1 MMTKAPKP
9 IKLSRQAIKEGLKQ
23 NPIEQ
28 ILVGAHNVGKVNLTK
43 KQKDFARKVAEG
55 KPKAQAYRE
64 TYNTNTTKQ
73 SQAEQACR
81 LASNPKVSAMIEAF
95 TLANEARKYLIPAQI
110 RTMAI
115 QNLVSIAINDEEK
128 TSNKLKALELIG
140 KMSEVSLFSETKTH
154 VHLHSSEDIRGQLLA
169 GLKSAFSN
177 SRGLNDLAK
186 RKAES
191 LLIELSE
198 ARTIEQ
204 DDNEQIETV
213 SDAPTHDEID
223 NSDDPPPT
231 DPQNATNAGGLL
243 LHSIPLKQSD
253 SNSLLQDLTPP
264 ADEVTNPLES
274 DTCASIGVYP
284 DAFNDEIDGVGVL
297 NSGQEPTSSPQETPP
312 LTNPIQKGVGG
323 IKK

>member
-1 MMTKAPKP
+1 MMTKPAKP
-9 IKLSRQAIKEGLKQ
+9 IKITRQAIRETLKQ
-23 NPIEQ
+23 TPIDQ
-28 ILVGAHNVGKVNLTK
+28 ILVGAHNVEKVNLTK

-64 TYNTNTTKQ
+64 SYNSKAKPATQ
-73 SQAEQACR
+73 SNEGHK
-81 LASNPKVSAMIEAF
+81 LMKNPAISAMIDAF
-95 TLANEARKYLIPAQI
+95 TLANEAREYLIPAQI

-115 QNLVSIAINDEEK
+115 QNLVSIAINEEEK

-140 KMSEVSLFSETKTH
+140 KMSEVSLFAETKTH

-169 GLKSAFSN
+169 GLKAAFSN

-186 RKAES
+186 RKAQS

-198 ARTIEQ
+198 PRDIDMDQADNDYSSEAAAHSEIE
-204 DDNEQIETV
+204 
-213 SDAPTHDEID
+213 
-223 NSDDPPPT
+223 NSDNPPPT
-231 DPQNATNAGGLL
+231 DPQKSTNLGSDL

-253 SNSLLQDLTPP
+253 SNSLLSDLTPTP
-264 ADEVTNPLES
+264 GGVTIPLES
-274 DTCASIGVYP
+274 DTCPSIGVYP
-284 DAFNDEIDGVGVL
+284 DALNDDLEGVGVI
-297 NSGQEPTSSPQETPP
+297 NSGQEPTSSPQETSP

>member
-9 IKLSRQAIKEGLKQ
+9 IKITRQAIRETLKQ
-23 NPIEQ
+23 TPIEQ
-28 ILVGAHNVGKVNLTK
+28 ILVGAHNVDKVNLTK
-43 KQKDFARKVAEG
+43 KQKEFARKVAEG

-64 TYNTNTTKQ
+64 SYNSKGKPTTEAVEGSK
-73 SQAEQACR
+73 
-81 LASNPKVSAMIEAF
+81 LASNPKIAQMIESF
-95 TLANEARKYLIPAQI
+95 TLANEAREYLIPAQI

-204 DDNEQIETV
+204 DDSEQIDIE
-213 SDAPTHDEID
+213 SEAAAHCGID

-231 DPQNATNAGGLL
+231 DPQNATNAGSLL

-264 ADEVTNPLES
+264 ADEVTIPLES
-274 DTCASIGVYP
+274 DTCPSIGVYP
-284 DAFNDEIDGVGVL
+284 DAFNDDSEGVGVI
-297 NSGQEPTSSPQETPP
+297 NSGQESTSSPQETPP
-312 LTNPIQKGVGG
+312 LTNPIKKGVGG

>member
-1 MMTKAPKP
+1 MTKP
-9 IKLSRQAIKEGLKQ
+9 IKITRQAIRETLKQ
-23 NPIEQ
+23 VPIDQ

-43 KQKDFARKVAEG
+43 KQKEFARKVAEG

-64 TYNTNTTKQ
+64 AYDSKGKPQTEAQEGN
-73 SQAEQACR
+73 R
-81 LASNPKVSAMIEAF
+81 LASNPKISAMISAF
-95 TLANEARKYLIPAQI
+95 ELSNQAREYLIPAHI

-140 KMSEVSLFSETKTH
+140 KMSEISLFAETKTH
-154 VHLHSSEDIRGQLLA
+154 VHLHSSADIRGQLLA

-198 ARTIEQ
+198 ARTIESDQ
-204 DDNEQIETV
+204 DEAV
-213 SDAPTHDEID
+213 THDETD
-223 NSDDPPPT
+223 NSDDPPHPE
-231 DPQNATNAGGLL
+231 PKKSTNSDCNSM
-243 LHSIPLKQSD
+243 HSIPHSQSD
-253 SNSLLQDLTPP
+253 SNTLLSDLTPP
-264 ADEVTNPLES
+264 GGEVTNPLES

-284 DAFNDEIDGVGVL
+284 DAFNDDSEGVPL
-297 NSGQEPTSSPQETPP
+297 SDSGQTFEEVPRETPP
-312 LTNPIQKGVGG
+312 VTVSNEKA
-323 IKK
+323 

>member
-1 MMTKAPKP
+1 MTKAPKP
-9 IKLSRQAIKEGLKQ
+9 IKITRQAIRETLKQ
-23 NPIEQ
+23 VPIEH

-64 TYNTNTTKQ
+64 TYNSTGKPQT
-73 SQAEQACR
+73 QAEQGSR
-81 LASNPKVSAMIEAF
+81 LASTPKVRAMIEAF
-95 TLANEARKYLIPAQI
+95 TVANEAREYLIPAQI
-110 RTMAI
+110 RSMAI
-115 QNLVSIAINDEEK
+115 QNLVSIAIDGEEK

-140 KMSEVSLFSETKTH
+140 KMSEISLFTETKTH

-198 ARTIEQ
+198 AGTI
-204 DDNEQIETV
+204 DNDESESADESDNAAAPCET
-213 SDAPTHDEID
+213 D

-231 DPQNATNAGGLL
+231 DPQNSTNAGSNSM
-243 LHSIPLKQSD
+243 HSIPHIQSD
-253 SNSLLQDLTPP
+253 SNTLIADLTPP
-264 ADEVTNPLES
+264 ADEVTIPLES
-274 DTCASIGVYP
+274 DTCVSIGVYP
-284 DAFNDEIDGVGVL
+284 NALDDDSEGVPL
-297 NSGQEPTSSPQETPP
+297 SNSGQEPTSVPQETPP
-312 LTNPIQKGVGG
+312 LTNPKQKGEGG
-323 IKK
+323 I

>member
-1 MMTKAPKP
+1 
-9 IKLSRQAIKEGLKQ
+9 
-23 NPIEQ
+23 
-28 ILVGAHNVGKVNLTK
+28 
-43 KQKDFARKVAEG
+43 
-55 KPKAQAYRE
+55 
-64 TYNTNTTKQ
+64 
-73 SQAEQACR
+73 
-81 LASNPKVSAMIEAF
+81 
-95 TLANEARKYLIPAQI
+95 
-110 RTMAI
+110 MAI
-115 QNLVSIAINDEEK
+115 QNLVSIAINEQEK

-198 ARTIEQ
+198 ARDIEQ
-204 DDNEQIETV
+204 DDSEQIDIET
-213 SDAPTHDEID
+213 DPATHDKTD

-231 DPQNATNAGGLL
+231 DPQKSTNAGALL

-253 SNSLLQDLTPP
+253 SNSLLADLTPP

-274 DTCASIGVYP
+274 DTYASIGIYP
-284 DAFNDEIDGVGVL
+284 DAFNDDSEGVGSI
-297 NSGQEPTSSPQETPP
+297 NSGQSAPDVSHETPP
-312 LTNPIQKGVGG
+312 HQNPIEKG
-323 IKK
+323 

>member
-1 MMTKAPKP
+1 MTKAPKP
-9 IKLSRQAIKEGLKQ
+9 IKITRQAIRETLKQ
-23 NPIEQ
+23 VPIEQ
-28 ILVGAHNVGKVNLTK
+28 ILVGAHNAGKVNLTK

-64 TYNTNTTKQ
+64 AYDSNGKPQTEAQEGN
-73 SQAEQACR
+73 R
-81 LASNPKVSAMIEAF
+81 LANNPKISAMIESFA
-95 TLANEARKYLIPAQI
+95 LANEAREYLIPAQI

-191 LLIELSE
+191 LLVELSE
-198 ARTIEQ
+198 ARTIAQ
-204 DDNEQIETV
+204 DDTESADEYDHAPAPSET
-213 SDAPTHDEID
+213 D
-223 NSDDPPPT
+223 NPADPPHP
-231 DPQNATNAGGLL
+231 DPQISTNSGSVCM
-243 LHSIPLKQSD
+243 HSIPLKQSD
-253 SNSLLQDLTPP
+253 SNTLLADLTPP
-264 ADEVTNPLES
+264 ADEVTIPLES
-274 DTCASIGVYP
+274 DTCASIGTYP
-284 DAFNDEIDGVGVL
+284 DESNAQIEGVPL
-297 NSGQEPTSSPQETPP
+297 SNSGQTAADVSHETPP
-312 LTNPIQKGVGG
+312 VTVSESKG
-323 IKK
+323 

>member
-1 MMTKAPKP
+1 MTKP
-9 IKLSRQAIKEGLKQ
+9 IKITRQAIRETLKQ
-23 NPIEQ
+23 TPIDQ
-28 ILVGAHNVGKVNLTK
+28 ILVGAHNVDKVNLTK

-73 SQAEQACR
+73 SQAEQASR

-95 TLANEARKYLIPAQI
+95 TLANEAREYLIPAQI

-115 QNLVSIAINDEEK
+115 QNLVSIAINEEEK

-186 RKAES
+186 RKAQS
-191 LLIELSE
+191 LLVELSE

-204 DDNEQIETV
+204 DDSEQIDIET
-213 SDAPTHDEID
+213 DAPTHDETD
-223 NSDDPPPT
+223 NSSDPPHP
-231 DPQNATNAGGLL
+231 DPQKSTNFGSQTM
-243 LHSIPLKQSD
+243 HSIPLKQSD
-253 SNSLLQDLTPP
+253 SNSLLADLTPP

-274 DTCASIGVYP
+274 DTCASIGTYP
-284 DAFNDEIDGVGVL
+284 DAFNDDSEGVPL
-297 NSGQEPTSSPQETPP
+297 SNSGQPAPDVSHETPP
-312 LTNPIQKGVGG
+312 VTVSNEKG
-323 IKK
+323 